1 MAASGDP
8 RQQYSADVN
17 GHRHHWP
24 ILHIRAGLHNGT
36 QPLRLRADLHIREL
50 KHGRCGNGHIQA
62 HRDLRV
68 GQDSAHNGSMR
79 PKSLREAGEYTGQ
92 SEVPYVCAGA
102 MPGLNEWAMER
113 RGGMARTAVRCLP
126 GRPLARVILTS
137 VLSQAGELAY
147 IGSFIPYLGLC
158 PTVGRS
164 ASPEG
169 GTGG

>member
-1 MAASGDP
+1 
-8 RQQYSADVN
+8 
-17 GHRHHWP
+17 
-24 ILHIRAGLHNGT
+24 
-36 QPLRLRADLHIREL
+36 
-50 KHGRCGNGHIQA
+50 
-62 HRDLRV
+62 
-68 GQDSAHNGSMR
+68 MR

-92 SEVPYVCAGA
+92 PEVPYVCAGA

-126 GRPLARVILTS
+126 GRPLARVILS
-137 VLSQAGELAY
+137 SALSQAGELAY

>member
-1 MAASGDP
+1 MSFNTAVAATDISKLTVTC
-8 RQQYSADVN
+8 A
-17 GHRHHWP
+17 
-24 ILHIRAGLHNGT
+24 
-36 QPLRLRADLHIREL
+36 
-50 KHGRCGNGHIQA
+50 A
-62 HRDLRV
+62 HYLRV

-92 SEVPYVCAGA
+92 PEVPYVCAGA

-137 VLSQAGELAY
+137 ALSQAGELAY